1 MTETAETNEDQNPLT
16 KPKFII
22 SAVVV
27 AIIVALGIILA
38 LLPKGSGNAD
48 PAPTAGSTATA
59 SAQPST
65 SAAGSVCGLPDGNQS
80 KPVSAPADTIW
91 ELVGKIAAP
100 TSPKQYGPG
109 TTAVNGLRSCFA
121 HSPTGALYA
130 GANIVILASSGHNDL
145 VIQNLTIEG
154 PERDKMLKSSAPAGT
169 TNDTP
174 FQLAGFKLTDYSG
187 DRAVIEYG
195 FKVSNGTFGS
205 LPVVLQWSGGDWK
218 AVPPPSGQPEGKQLA
233 DLSGYIPWAGV

>member
-27 AIIVALGIILA
+27 ALIVALGIILA
-38 LLPKGSGNAD
+38 LLPKGGGNAD
-48 PAPTAGSTATA
+48 PAPTADNTGSATT
-59 SAQPST
+59 QPIT

-80 KPVSAPADTIW
+80 KPVSAPADTKW
-91 ELVGKIAAP
+91 ELVGKFAAP

-109 TTAVNGLRSCFA
+109 QTAANGLRTCFA

-130 GANIVILASSGHNDL
+130 GTNIIILGSSGRGDL
-145 VIQNLTIEG
+145 LAQHLVVEG
-154 PERDKMLKSSAPAGT
+154 PERDKMLAQAATTAPQTA
-169 TNDTP
+169 P
-174 FQLAGFKLTDYSG
+174 FQLAGFKVVDYSG

-195 FKVSNGTFGS
+195 VTTANGSVGS
-205 LPVVLQWSGGDWK
+205 FPIAMQWQAGDWK
-218 AVPPPSGQPEGKQLA
+218 WVPPATGQPEAKQLS
-233 DLSGYIPWAGV
+233 DLNGFIRWAGV

>member
-1 MTETAETNEDQNPLT
+1 MTEPAETNEDQNPLT

-38 LLPKGSGNAD
+38 LLPKGSGTAAPD
-48 PAPTAGSTATA
+48 PTAGNTSSA
-59 SAQPST
+59 SSQPSAT
-65 SAAGSVCGLPDGNQS
+65 DAASVCGLPEGNQS
-80 KPVSAPADTIW
+80 KPVTAPADTKW

-109 TTAVNGLRSCFA
+109 QTAADGLRSCFA

-145 VIQNLTIEG
+145 VIQHLTVDG
-154 PERDKMLKSSAPAGT
+154 PERDKMLKSSDPAGT
-169 TNDTP
+169 GNATP

-187 DRAVIEYG
+187 DRAVIQYG

-218 AVPPPSGQPEGKQLA
+218 AVPPASGEPEGKQLA
-233 DLSGYIPWAGV
+233 DLNGYVPWAGV

>member
-1 MTETAETNEDQNPLT
+1 MTEPTVNEDQNPLT

-27 AIIVALGIILA
+27 ALIVALGIILA
-38 LLPKGSGNAD
+38 LLPKGGGT
-48 PAPTAGSTATA
+48 PAAG
-59 SAQPST
+59 PST
-65 SAAGSVCGLPDGNQS
+65 SGSTTASTPPSVAAAASVCGLPSGDQA
-80 KPVSAPADTIW
+80 KPATTPTDTKW

-100 TSPKQYGPG
+100 TSPTQFGPG
-109 TTAVNGLRSCFA
+109 KTEPNGLRSCFA

-145 VIQNLTIEG
+145 VLRHLTVDG
-154 PERDKMLKSSAPAGT
+154 PERDKMLESSSPSGNSGAPS
-169 TNDTP
+169 
-174 FQLAGFKLTDYSG
+174 FQLAGFKLTDYTG

-218 AVPPPSGQPEGKQLA
+218 AVPPASGQPEGKQLA
-233 DLSGYIPWAGV
+233 DLSGYIPWEGV

>member
-22 SAVVV
+22 AAVIV

-38 LLPKGSGNAD
+38 LVPKGGAT
-48 PAPTAGSTATA
+48 AGPTAPPANQTTAA
-59 SAQPST
+59 SKPST
-65 SAAGSVCGLPDGNQS
+65 SSSASVCGLPAGDQS
-80 KPVSAPADTIW
+80 KPATAPADTKW

-109 TTAVNGLRSCFA
+109 TTADNGLRSCFA

-145 VIQNLTIEG
+145 VIQHLTVDG
-154 PERDKMLKSSAPAGT
+154 PDRDRMLSSASPPGS
-169 TNDTP
+169 DTAP
-174 FQLAGFKLTDYSG
+174 SFQLAGFKFTDYSG
-187 DRAVIEYG
+187 TRAVIDYG

-205 LPVVLQWSGGDWK
+205 LPVVLQWDGGDWK
-218 AVPPPSGQPEGKQLA
+218 AVPPASGQPEGKQLS
-233 DLSGYIPWAGV
+233 DLGGYIPWAGV

>member
-1 MTETAETNEDQNPLT
+1 MTEPTVNEDQSPLT

-38 LLPKGSGNAD
+38 LLPRGGGNPATGPSNSGS
-48 PAPTAGSTATA
+48 ATA
-59 SAQPST
+59 STQPS
-65 SAAGSVCGLPDGNQS
+65 AAAAASVCGLPSGDQA
-80 KPVSAPADTIW
+80 KPATTPTDTKW

-100 TSPKQYGPG
+100 TSPTQFGPG
-109 TTAVNGLRSCFA
+109 KTEANGLRSCFA

-145 VIQNLTIEG
+145 VLRYLTVDS
-154 PERDKMLKSSAPAGT
+154 PERDKMLGSSSPSGSSGG
-169 TNDTP
+169 P
-174 FQLAGFKLTDYSG
+174 SFQLAGFKLTDYTG

-218 AVPPPSGQPEGKQLA
+218 AVPPASGQPEGKQLA
-233 DLSGYIPWAGV
+233 DLSGFIPWEGV

>member
-1 MTETAETNEDQNPLT
+1 MTEPTMNEDQNPLT

-38 LLPKGSGNAD
+38 LPKGEGT
-48 PAPTAGSTATA
+48 PTAEPTNTGTTTP
-59 SAQPST
+59 SAQPSST
-65 SAAGSVCGLPDGNQS
+65 TDASICGLPSGDQA
-80 KPVSAPADTIW
+80 KPATTPADTKW
-91 ELVGKIAAP
+91 ELIGKIAAP
-100 TSPKQYGPG
+100 TSPTQFGPG
-109 TTAVNGLRSCFA
+109 KTEANGLRSCFA

-145 VIQNLTIEG
+145 VLRYLTVDS
-154 PERDKMLKSSAPAGT
+154 PERDKLLNSSSASGSPGA
-169 TNDTP
+169 P
-174 FQLAGFKLTDYSG
+174 SFQLAGFKVTDYSG

-205 LPVVLQWSGGDWK
+205 LPVVMQWSDGDWK
-218 AVPPPSGQPEGKQLA
+218 AVPPASGQPEGKQLA
-233 DLSGYIPWAGV
+233 DLGGFIPWEGV